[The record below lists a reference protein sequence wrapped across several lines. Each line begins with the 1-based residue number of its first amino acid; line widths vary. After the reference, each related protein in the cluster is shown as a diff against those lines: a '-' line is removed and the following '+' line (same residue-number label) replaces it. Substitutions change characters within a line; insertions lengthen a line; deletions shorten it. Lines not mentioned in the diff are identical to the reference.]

1 MIDFENCIFSTVSD
15 PVRTKYTKAIITSED
30 IVEMPAT
37 FPAISIVE
45 VDNYVNRNT
54 SDSGSI
60 ENHVRVVYEVNVYSN
75 LKSKK
80 RSQCKEIIS
89 MIDDEF
95 IKLGFERMS
104 KQPISMGNTELYRM
118 VARYQAVISKD
129 GVIYRN

>member
-15 PVRTKYTKAIITSED
+15 PVRNKYTKATIATED
-30 IVEMPAT
+30 FVEKPAT

-45 VDNYVNRNT
+45 IDNYVNGNT

-60 ENHVRVVYEVNVYSN
+60 EKHARVTYEVNVYSN
-75 LKSKK
+75 LKNKK